1 MCNWDHTLVLLLCF
15 LFGVLVVYF
24 EGIILLICH
33 WPVVRTLVHLQHN
46 MLYSHYISHSLCL
59 ILSTNIT
66 QIKLLAIIF
75 FRNTHSL
82 SLSLSLSLGWYR
94 FMVDSFYHA
103 LNSDTEY
110 SILWLLHDLLTLST
124 GGANHSI
131 SLCTEPAQ
139 VGPLHSCHC
148 QCQILIL
155 SDFSSYLRGI
165 ERLI

>member
-1 MCNWDHTLVLLLCF
+1 MCNWDQTLVLLLCF

-46 MLYSHYISHSLCL
+46 MLYSIHIPFPMLNIIHQYISL
-59 ILSTNIT
+59 
-66 QIKLLAIIF
+66 KLNHWPLYFIE
-75 FRNTHSL
+75 TL
-82 SLSLSLSLGWYR
+82 SLSLYW
-94 FMVDSFYHA
+94 FMVDSFSHA

-131 SLCTEPAQ
+131 SLCSEPGQ
-139 VGPLHSCHC
+139 VGPLHSWHC
-148 QCQILIL
+148 LCQILIL
-155 SDFSSYLRGI
+155 SDFSSPVYVELKYWYK
-165 ERLI
+165 LLSS